1 MKTEHSGHPGQG
13 STGVRF
19 SEEVLLFL
27 VGRVDLR
34 SLGSSAV
41 LLLRLSNTEK
51 GDEGA
56 LVASMSRMMSAYS
69 RAAEVE
75 VGDST
80 HVRVALRSCA
90 KEAGEPEV
98 EMQSSRASSALRH
111 PWVGK
116 DVVGAAVA
124 TLAASAVVT
133 ACDSPCVRPAKKWSK
148 DGCGRLIGAVY
159 AGAYMAW

>member
-1 MKTEHSGHPGQG
+1 M
-13 STGVRF
+13 
-19 SEEVLLFL
+19 

-51 GDEGA
+51 GDEDA
-56 LVASMSRMMSAYS
+56 LVASMSWMMSAYS

-80 HVRVALRSCA
+80 HARVALRSCA
-90 KEAGEPEV
+90 KEAGEV
-98 EMQSSRASSALRH
+98 EMQSSRASTALRH
-111 PWVGK
+111 SWVGK

-148 DGCGRLIGAVY
+148 DGWGRLIGAVY